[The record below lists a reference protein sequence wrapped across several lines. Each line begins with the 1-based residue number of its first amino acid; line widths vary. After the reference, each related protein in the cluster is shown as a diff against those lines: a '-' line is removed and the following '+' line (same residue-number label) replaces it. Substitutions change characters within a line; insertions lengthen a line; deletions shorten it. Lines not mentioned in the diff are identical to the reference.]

1 MFTLLPQ
8 HEGRSGLG
16 NVCRARVGLC
26 GNSCTG
32 LSTVGSR
39 VPRWKQ
45 CPRLRVEE
53 APGSLWTRF
62 QPCRPPTYR
71 FKASSAA
78 SHSGTAVRALGT
90 PVSPLLMLMTFSHP
104 IRGGIAA
111 KGLGCQFCTAR
122 GWRRKAIWCRGVR
135 DVSLRFAFVFFGA
148 VESSR
153 SETRDLS
160 QTVC

>member
-1 MFTLLPQ
+1 VQSTSRALRKLLHGVVDCWVSSPTL
-8 HEGRSGLG
+8 EAMSE
-16 NVCRARVGLC
+16 
-26 GNSCTG
+26 T
-32 LSTVGSR
+32 TSR
-39 VPRWKQ
+39 RG
-45 CPRLRVEE
+45 PRL
-53 APGSLWTRF
+53 SLDTL
-62 QPCRPPTYR
+62 PA